1 MWPFIY
7 FGNIGATGW
16 SDNDFTR
23 DLFFGRKD
31 LPLWGVAYT
40 SELFGCG
47 KRQKEYQCPIIVTQE
62 LYRKL
67 KSKDCRVCAPV
78 RLLNDSENE
87 VFIECQGEKAKPWES
102 S

>member
-1 MWPFIY
+1 M
-7 FGNIGATGW
+7 GW
-16 SDNDFTR
+16 ADDDFTR
-23 DLFFGRKD
+23 DLFFRRKD
-31 LPLWGVAYT
+31 LPFGGVAYT

-47 KRQKEYQCPIIVTQE
+47 KRQEDYQRPIIVTQE

-87 VFIECQGEKAKPWES
+87 VLIECQGEKAKLWES